1 MDKIKETSLLG
12 SAPSSFRKA
21 ETFLRLSDLKTDTN
35 IKKSSFLNAEL
46 DGREE
51 DLLQEESKISSVS
64 LIGSEEG
71 VQQQIDPATFYTQG
85 FADALTSFTKEMKS
99 SKGDE
104 ESSAGGPG
112 SGVAAAA
119 GGVLAGGALGA
130 GGFAALSGQ
139 SGSVAYGGRENAS
152 LSTAYSPFK
161 SSQPITSGVGY
172 RRNTGTN
179 HRGYDVSA
187 PPGTPVYAYFPGVVT
202 KASYDSGYGNFIE
215 WKDSVY
221 GETHFFGHLIKPANY
236 KQGQTF
242 NQGAVLGNVGSTGRS
257 EGPHLHWEI
266 GPRGGTVDPGQWTK
280 THPMK
285 TKDSEAAKI
294 KPEAK
299 PKPGDLKPS
308 VASSTTTR
316 TLIQPVI
323 AQTPS
328 ASSPQSGQLNRQGGS
343 NTSNFTTMASNLSAI
358 G

>member
-51 DLLQEESKISSVS
+51 DLLQEEAKISSVS

-71 VQQQIDPATFYTQG
+71 GQQQIDPATFYTQG

-99 SKGDE
+99 SKEDE
-104 ESSAGGPG
+104 ETSPGGPG
-112 SGVAAAA
+112 AGVAAAA

-130 GGFAALSGQ
+130 GGFAALSGTTGASQ
-139 SGSVAYGGRENAS
+139 GSRPTSVP
-152 LSTAYSPFK
+152 YSPFK
-161 SSQPITSGVGY
+161 GTTGRPVISSGY
-172 RRNTGTN
+172 GTRGGRM
-179 HRGYDVSA
+179 HRGYDVEA
-187 PPGTPVYAYFPGVVT
+187 DPGTPVYAYFPGIIIE
-202 KASYDSGYGNFIE
+202 KDYDANGWGHYIK
-215 WKDSVY
+215 WKDNVY
-221 GETHFFGHLIKPANY
+221 GQTHLYGHLQTASPLAKNQ
-236 KQGQTF
+236 KFDQGT
-242 NQGAVLGNVGSTGRS
+242 VLGYVGSTGRS
-257 EGPHLHWEI
+257 TGPHLHWEI
-266 GPRGGTVDPGQWTK
+266 GNGNANPAEWVRA
-280 THPMK
+280 HPMK

-299 PKPGDLKPS
+299 PKSGDLKPS

-328 ASSPQSGQLNRQGGS
+328 MSSPQSGQLNRQGGS